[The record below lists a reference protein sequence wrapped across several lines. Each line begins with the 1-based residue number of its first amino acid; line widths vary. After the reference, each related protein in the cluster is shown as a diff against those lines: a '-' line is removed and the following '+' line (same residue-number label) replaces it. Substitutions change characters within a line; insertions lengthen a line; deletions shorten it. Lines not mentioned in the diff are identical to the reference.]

1 MEEERFMKKITLIS
15 LLFVA
20 ALFVSCG
27 GGGGGEGNDLQVQ
40 NNNQPSNNNNTNT
53 DTDSTST
60 SDINPADYIV
70 PNKVEAIKVE

>member
-1 MEEERFMKKITLIS
+1 MKKITLIS

-20 ALFVSCG
+20 ALFSSCG
-27 GGGGGEGNDLQVQ
+27 GGGGGGGNDLQVQ
-40 NNNQPSNNNNTNT
+40 NNNQPSNNNNT

-60 SDINPADYIV
+60 SDINPADYVV